1 MAVEDA
7 KEEKQ
12 ELAEAWPMLLP
23 APTDLVVQYCVK
35 DCDVKESAKCLKMRS
50 DPDAA
55 IAEGEYFKRRRASAS
70 RIWKKHL

>member
-55 IAEGEYFKRRRASAS
+55 IAEGKY
-70 RIWKKHL
+70 L